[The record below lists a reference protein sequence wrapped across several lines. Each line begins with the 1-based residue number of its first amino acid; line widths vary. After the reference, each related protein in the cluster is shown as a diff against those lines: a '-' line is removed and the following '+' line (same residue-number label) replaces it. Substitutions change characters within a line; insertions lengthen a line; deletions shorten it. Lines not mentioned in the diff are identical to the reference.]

1 MTNSVPSNVNT
12 IQPYYPQDE
21 IDLVDLWLVL
31 RRRRRV
37 FFAVFAATMLATAAL
52 IFVSK
57 PVYES
62 KVVVQIGRIGNNIGA
77 IENPGVVVERL
88 IQQYRVNDDTTGKRT
103 LPRVESVALIKGQQ
117 EIITVAARAHD
128 AAEAQTFLGGVVTK
142 LQSEHDRILQDT
154 TRKLQERVDVLSQR
168 IIQSREQ
175 LTALDRGVNALKPDD
190 TKGIAILLQEKTNII
205 REIPGLEQ
213 EEATLRLSLSQP
225 QTFPTRVLREPTLPE
240 KKVSP
245 RSTLYSAVGVVLG
258 GMLGFFAVFFAE
270 FAEKARQRIRATE
283 TR

>member
-1 MTNSVPSNVNT
+1 MTNSVPPHVNT
-12 IQPYYPQDE
+12 IQSYYPQDE

-37 FFAVFAATMLATAAL
+37 LFAVFGATILATAAL
-52 IFVSK
+52 IFLPK
-57 PVYES
+57 PVFES
-62 KVVVQIGRIGNNIGA
+62 RVVVQVGRIGNIGA
-77 IENPGVVVERL
+77 IETPGVLVERL
-88 IQQYRVNDDTTGKRT
+88 SQQYRVNDDTTGTRE
-103 LPRVESVALIKGQQ
+103 LPRVESVALSKGQQ
-117 EIITVAARAHD
+117 EILTIAARAHD
-128 AAEAQTFLGGVVTK
+128 AAEAQSFLSGVVNK
-142 LQSEHDRILQDT
+142 LQSEHERILLDT
-154 TRKLQERVDVLSQR
+154 TRRLQERADVLSQR

-213 EEATLRLSLSQP
+213 EEATLRLSLSQL

-240 KKVSP
+240 KKVKP
-245 RSTLYSAVGVVLG
+245 RPMLYTAVGVVLG
-258 GMLGFFAVFFAE
+258 VMLGLFAAFFAE

-283 TR
+283 GR